1 MVFCHTKR
9 AVDQVSTALGER
21 GFATA
26 AVHGDLG
33 QSQRERALRAFRAG
47 KVDVLVATEVAAR
60 GIDVDDVTHVINYE
74 CPDDE
79 KTYVHRIGRT
89 GRAGRAGVAVT
100 FVDWADLQRW
110 KLINDVLGLAFPDPA
125 ETYSTSEH
133 IYSELSIP
141 PDATGRLPVE
151 LRARAG
157 LAAEAEEDLGETGRV
172 RSPKSRSR
180 AEVREGG
187 RTRNRTRRGKDRA
200 GDTPEGDSPA
210 TDIARDPSLGAQA
223 SEDGDADAPVRARRR
238 RRLRNGQDLSQD
250 VTPAGADDVAGQD
263 SIPTD
268 TVMAAHDTVALR
280 DTVPQEVTVVP
291 QEVPVVPPQEVP
303 VRPLATSAPVIM
315 PAAPGVPAA
324 IFRAPV

>member
-1 MVFCHTKR
+1 MCSS
-9 AVDQVSTALGER
+9 DL
-21 GFATA
+21 AT
-26 AVHGDLG
+26 D
-33 QSQRERALRAFRAG
+33 
-47 KVDVLVATEVAAR
+47 VAAR

-110 KLINDVLGLAFPDPA
+110 KLINDTLGLGFADPA

-133 IYSELSIP
+133 LYTELSIP

-172 RSPKSRSR
+172 RSRQRQGRDRDTERRPRNRK
-180 AEVREGG
+180 
-187 RTRNRTRRGKDRA
+187 RTRNGADSGGHASAIDGTAVA
-200 GDTPEGDSPA
+200 GPA
-210 TDIARDPSLGAQA
+210 PAAVH
-223 SEDGDADAPVRARRR
+223 DGDAPSDPAGDEREATPTRTRQR
-238 RRLRNGQDLSQD
+238 RRLRGGAEIAPATPGSQEAGSTGD
-250 VTPAGADDVAGQD
+250 QEAGSTGDAAIPEADAAADAAPARRRPARRRVVTEP
-263 SIPTD
+263 
-268 TVMAAHDTVALR
+268 
-280 DTVPQEVTVVP
+280 VT
-291 QEVPVVPPQEVP
+291 
-303 VRPLATSAPVIM
+303 L

-324 IFRAPV
+324 IFQAPA